1 MTKTSKSVLAVSVA
15 IGVLWTGTAIAKQGS
30 PDFMSVSGKTS
41 QPIGHYEYCKIYRSD
56 CSISS
61 YDTTPT
67 KLTKA
72 RWQAMQR
79 VNSGVNQRVIP
90 VTDMDLYHVEEEW
103 AYPERY
109 GDCEDYV
116 LEKRRLLMKEGW
128 PASSLLITVV
138 LQPNGEGHA
147 VLTVRTSQGDYIL
160 DNLNGEILPWNR
172 TGYRYL
178 KRQAASYSG
187 GWETID
193 DSRTQFVGS
202 VRK

>member
-1 MTKTSKSVLAVSVA
+1 MTKISKNALAVSVA

-30 PDFMSVSGKTS
+30 PEFMSVSGKTS

-61 YDTTPT
+61 FDTKPT
-67 KLTKA
+67 KLSKA
-72 RWQAMQR
+72 RWAEMVR
-79 VNSGVNQRVIP
+79 INSSVNQRVTP
-90 VTDMDLYHVEEEW
+90 VTDLDLYNVEERW
-103 AYPERY
+103 AYPERF

-116 LEKRRLLMKEGW
+116 LEKRRLLMQSGW
-128 PASSLLITVV
+128 AASSLLITVV

-147 VLTVRTSQGDYIL
+147 VLTVRTSQGDFIL
-160 DNLNGEILPWNR
+160 DNLNGEILPWTA
-172 TGYRYL
+172 TGYRFL